1 VLPIIP
7 IPKINCQNR
16 AQMALA
22 LYENFITTGLQIAKA
37 ICGQIAPTKS

>member
-16 AQMALA
+16 APMALA

-37 ICGQIAPTKS
+37 NYGQFIPTKS